1 MITLKD
7 LRMQQTV
14 KAAVE
19 YIESG
24 ARFIDLRQRFNLLC
38 DYFHAD
44 EYDPDELSLDV
55 NDIVRHIND
64 ESWIRDIAAIPAHER
79 TKEMHIRVVEDFISK
94 YWFMRKDEISFQNVL
109 DVLHVADPLSRR
121 HILAQ
126 RVVIECIH
134 DLKTE
139 EQLHRLDRLMEQL
152 ATNPRLE
159 KEYIV

>member
-1 MITLKD
+1 MIKLKD
-7 LRMQQTV
+7 LRMEQTV
-14 KAAVE
+14 KAAVK

-24 ARFIDLRQRFNLLC
+24 VRFIDLRKRFNLLC
-38 DYFHAD
+38 EYWHAD
-44 EYDPDELSLDV
+44 EYDPGKLSLDV
-55 NDIVRHIND
+55 NDIARHIED
-64 ESWIRDIAAIPAHER
+64 EPWIKDIAALPAHER

-94 YWFMRKDEISFQNVL
+94 YWFVRKNEISFQDVL
-109 DVLHVADPLSRR
+109 DVLRVADPLSRR

-139 EQLHRLDRLMEQL
+139 AQLRRLDRLMDAL

-159 KEYIV
+159 REFY